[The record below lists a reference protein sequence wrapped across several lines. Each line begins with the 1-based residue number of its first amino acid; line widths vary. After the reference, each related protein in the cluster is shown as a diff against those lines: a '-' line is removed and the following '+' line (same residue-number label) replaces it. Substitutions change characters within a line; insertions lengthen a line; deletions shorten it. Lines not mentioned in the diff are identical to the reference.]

1 MSFPRF
7 FIYQDTYIILYHLA
21 QVNCFTKDFYIIFEK
36 RENMEIFCKRLREL
50 RLEMEISTI
59 KLAKALDV
67 SSTAIS
73 RWENG
78 KRTPNIEQLRK
89 LALFFNVSSDY
100 LLGLVDY

>member
-1 MSFPRF
+1 
-7 FIYQDTYIILYHLA
+7 
-21 QVNCFTKDFYIIFEK
+21 
-36 RENMEIFCKRLREL
+36 
-50 RLEMEISTI
+50 MEISTI

-100 LLGLVDY
+100 LLGLIDY

>member
-1 MSFPRF
+1 
-7 FIYQDTYIILYHLA
+7 
-21 QVNCFTKDFYIIFEK
+21 
-36 RENMEIFCKRLREL
+36 MEIFCKRLREL

-67 SSTAIS
+67 SSTAIA

-100 LLGLVDY
+100 LLGLIDY